1 MDFKDFDFRK
11 LKPDLLRSIAEPDAI
26 YQSTITGNKSN
37 SARAMVA
44 ERENVNPNSLKYGSE
59 LAQQAD
65 AALFGTAAV
74 LAAVA
79 SGSIIAPALKVA
91 IAQYAAPAANIAASL
106 AKQGMVYDMAQKS
119 ARILFGDDTVDS
131 VMNTIEPVT
140 MFTATHPLEVSN
152 AFKSLSSLKN
162 YAQIKQANHNMK
174 RFKKLATAYVNDPEY
189 QEYSAFSKP
198 EVRELYLNEYMP
210 KGITPKTFNQAYNNA
225 ISNPAT
231 ATEVL
236 NNPGSIYS
244 PNNIHHLEHGSIQG
258 YGTFPKGKKGGKLY
272 PEDIA
277 KLQEYV
283 DKLALKQAEEG
294 SVHLFNITP
303 KSWDALVADTGKW
316 DAQNNIAS
324 SHYEDGKLV
333 LHDPFA
339 KYMDTSNNLSAISNK
354 LFTPSALAPPP
365 ATIDIGDPV
374 KEYMALHPQKNDLIP
389 ANVKRTSTA
398 VIDRII
404 SSSRANINNG
414 DISIRP
420 EEYPSIRRYTS
431 GSHQLNTYFGNRGKS
446 PASTPTFVANSPEDL
461 VQFARGISKE
471 SRAYPLKAEGTLLRG
486 LTDSEI
492 QLMLDSYFNKSPYKP
507 NTHMSTT
514 VDPTSN
520 FVTSGLRSVAAIQQK
535 TPVPYV
541 APISSYPDEKEVLI
555 PRGMQYNVT
564 GVRTFKSPHTGRDLL
579 FFTLKEIYKPK

>member
-1 MDFKDFDFRK
+1 MDFKDFRK
-11 LKPDLLRSIAEPDAI
+11 LKPDLLRSIAKPDAI

-37 SARAMVA
+37 SARAIVA
-44 ERENVNPNSLKYGSE
+44 ERENVKPNSLKYRSE

-65 AALFGTAAV
+65 AALFGTAATAGV
-74 LAAVA
+74 VA
-79 SGSIIAPALKVA
+79 SGSIVAPALKVA
-91 IAQYAAPAANIAASL
+91 IAQHAAPAANIAASL
-106 AKQGMVYDMAQKS
+106 ATQGMAYDMAQKS
-119 ARILFGDDTVDS
+119 ARVLFGDDTVDS

-152 AFKSLSSLKN
+152 AIKSLSLLKG
-162 YAQIKQANHNMK
+162 YAQIKQGEHNMK
-174 RFKKLATAYVNDPEY
+174 SFKKLATAYVNDPEY
-189 QEYSAFSKP
+189 QDNSLFSKP

-210 KGITPKTFNQAYNNA
+210 KGITPKTFNQAYQNA

-244 PNNIHHLEHGSIQG
+244 PNNIHYLEHSSIQG

-303 KSWDALVADTGKW
+303 KSC
-316 DAQNNIAS
+316 NI
-324 SHYEDGKLV
+324 
-333 LHDPFA
+333 
-339 KYMDTSNNLSAISNK
+339 
-354 LFTPSALAPPP
+354 
-365 ATIDIGDPV
+365 DPV
-374 KEYMALHPQKNDLIP
+374 KAYMDLHPQKNDLIP

-420 EEYPSIRRYTS
+420 EEYPSIRRYTR

-471 SRAYPLKAEGTLLRG
+471 SRAYPLKTEGTLLRG

-514 VDPTSN
+514 VDPTSH
-520 FVTSGLRSVAAIQQK
+520 FVTSGLRSVAVIQQK
-535 TPVPYV
+535 TPAPYV
-541 APISSYPDEKEVLI
+541 APISSYPNEKEVLI

-564 GVRTFKSPHTGRDLL
+564 GVRTFNSPRTGKDLL

>member
-1 MDFKDFDFRK
+1 MDFKDFLK

-37 SARAMVA
+37 SARAIVA
-44 ERENVNPNSLKYGSE
+44 ERENVNPNSLKYRSE

-65 AALFGTAAV
+65 AALFGTAATT
-74 LAAVA
+74 AATAGVVA
-79 SGSIIAPALKVA
+79 SGSIIAPTLKVA
-91 IAQYAAPAANIAASL
+91 IAQYAAPAANIAARM
-106 AKQGMVYDMAQKS
+106 ATQGMAYDMAQKS

-131 VMNTIEPVT
+131 VMNTMEPVT
-140 MFTATHPLEVSN
+140 IFMATHPLEVSN
-152 AFKSLSSLKN
+152 AFKSLSLLKG
-162 YAQIKQANHNMK
+162 YAQI
-174 RFKKLATAYVNDPEY
+174 
-189 QEYSAFSKP
+189 
-198 EVRELYLNEYMP
+198 
-210 KGITPKTFNQAYNNA
+210 
-225 ISNPAT
+225 
-231 ATEVL
+231 
-236 NNPGSIYS
+236 
-244 PNNIHHLEHGSIQG
+244 
-258 YGTFPKGKKGGKLY
+258 
-272 PEDIA
+272 

-283 DKLALKQAEEG
+283 DKLALKQ
-294 SVHLFNITP
+294 
-303 KSWDALVADTGKW
+303 
-316 DAQNNIAS
+316 
-324 SHYEDGKLV
+324 
-333 LHDPFA
+333 
-339 KYMDTSNNLSAISNK
+339 
-354 LFTPSALAPPP
+354 SALAPPP
-365 ATIDIGDPV
+365 ATIDIDDSV
-374 KEYMALHPQKNDLIP
+374 NAYMALHPQKNDLIP

-404 SSSRANINNG
+404 SRARANINNG

-431 GSHQLNTYFGNRGKS
+431 ESDQLNTYFGNRGKS

-520 FVTSGLRSVAAIQQK
+520 FVTSGLRSVAVIQQK

-541 APISSYPDEKEVLI
+541 APISYYPDEKEVLI

-564 GVRTFKSPHTGRDLL
+564 GVRTFNSPRTGRDLL

>member
-1 MDFKDFDFRK
+1 MDFKEFLK

-26 YQSTITGNKSN
+26 YQSTIIGDKSDN
-37 SARAMVA
+37 ARAIVA
-44 ERENVNPNSLKYGSE
+44 ERENVDPNSLKYRSE

-65 AALFGTAAV
+65 AALFGTAATAGV
-74 LAAVA
+74 AA
-79 SGSIIAPALKVA
+79 SGSIVAPALKVA
-91 IAQYAAPAANIAASL
+91 IAQYAAPAANFAASL
-106 AKQGMVYDMAQKS
+106 ATKGMVYDMTQKT
-119 ARILFGDDTVDS
+119 ARILFGDDAVDDFIY
-131 VMNTIEPVT
+131 NTMEPAT
-140 MFTATHPLEVSN
+140 MFMATHPLEISN
-152 AFKSLSSLKN
+152 AIESLSSLKN
-162 YAQIKQANHNMK
+162 YAQIMRGKHNMK

-210 KGITPKTFNQAYNNA
+210 KGITPKTFDQAYQNA
-225 ISNPAT
+225 MSNPDT
-231 ATEVL
+231 ATELL
-236 NNPGSIYS
+236 NNPGSMFS
-244 PNNIHHLEHGSIQG
+244 PNNIHYLESSIQG
-258 YGTFPKGKKGGKLY
+258 YGAFPKGKKGGKLY

-283 DKLALKQAEEG
+283 DKLALKQTEES
-294 SVHLFNITP
+294 SVSLFNITP
-303 KSWDALVADTGKW
+303 KSW
-316 DAQNNIAS
+316 
-324 SHYEDGKLV
+324 
-333 LHDPFA
+333 
-339 KYMDTSNNLSAISNK
+339 MD
-354 LFTPSALAPPP
+354 
-365 ATIDIGDPV
+365 
-374 KEYMALHPQKNDLIP
+374 LHPQKNDLIP

-414 DISIRP
+414 DISVRP
-420 EEYPSIRRYTS
+420 EEYPSIRRYTG
-431 GSHQLNTYFGNRGKS
+431 GSYQLNTYFGNRGKS
-446 PASTPTFVANSPEDL
+446 PTSISTPDF

-471 SRAYPLKAEGTLLRG
+471 SRVYPIKTEGTLLRG

-514 VDPTSN
+514 VDPKSS

-535 TPVPYV
+535 TPVPYI
-541 APISSYPDEKEVLI
+541 APLSYYPHEKEVLI

-564 GVRTFKSPHTGRDLL
+564 GVRTFKSPDTGRDLL

>member
-1 MDFKDFDFRK
+1 MDFKELLK

-37 SARAMVA
+37 SARAIVA
-44 ERENVNPNSLKYGSE
+44 ERENVDPNSLKYRSE

-65 AALFGTAAV
+65 AALFGTAATAGV
-74 LAAVA
+74 AA
-79 SGSIIAPALKVA
+79 SGSIIAPTLKVA

-106 AKQGMVYDMAQKS
+106 ATQGMVYDVAQKT
-119 ARILFGDDTVDS
+119 ARILFGDDAVDGFID
-131 VMNTIEPVT
+131 NTMEPAT
-140 MFTATHPLEVSN
+140 MFMATHPLEISN

-162 YAQIKQANHNMK
+162 YAQIMQGKHNMK
-174 RFKKLATAYVNDPEY
+174 RFKKLATAFVNDPEY
-189 QEYSAFSKP
+189 QYIYSAFSKP

-210 KGITPKTFNQAYNNA
+210 KGITPKTFNQAYQNA
-225 ISNPAT
+225 MSNPAT

-236 NNPGSIYS
+236 NNPGSMFS
-244 PNNIHHLEHGSIQG
+244 PNNIHYLEHGSIQG

-272 PEDIA
+272 PEDMA

-283 DKLALKQAEEG
+283 DKLALKQTEEG

-303 KSWDALVADTGKW
+303 
-316 DAQNNIAS
+316 
-324 SHYEDGKLV
+324 
-333 LHDPFA
+333 
-339 KYMDTSNNLSAISNK
+339 
-354 LFTPSALAPPP
+354 LAPPP

-374 KEYMALHPQKNDLIP
+374 NAYMALHPQKNDLVP

-431 GSHQLNTYFGNRGKS
+431 GSYQLNTYFGNRGKS
-446 PASTPTFVANSPEDL
+446 PASISTSEL

-471 SRAYPLKAEGTLLRG
+471 SRAYPIKGEGTLLRG
-486 LTDSEI
+486 LTDPEI

-507 NTHMSTT
+507 NTHISTT

-520 FVTSGLRSVAAIQQK
+520 FVTSGLRSVAVIQQK
-535 TPVPYV
+535 TPAPYV
-541 APISSYPDEKEVLI
+541 APISSYPHEKEVLI

-579 FFTLKEIYKPK
+579 FFTLKEIYKLK

>member
-1 MDFKDFDFRK
+1 MDFKDFLK
-11 LKPDLLRSIAEPDAI
+11 LKPDLLRSIAKPDAI

-37 SARAMVA
+37 SARAIVA
-44 ERENVNPNSLKYGSE
+44 ERENVNPNSLKYRSE

-65 AALFGTAAV
+65 AALFGTAATAGV
-74 LAAVA
+74 VA
-79 SGSIIAPALKVA
+79 SGSTIAPTLKVA

-106 AKQGMVYDMAQKS
+106 ATQGMVYDMAQKS

-140 MFTATHPLEVSN
+140 MFTAIHPLEVSN
-152 AFKSLSSLKN
+152 AFKSLSLLKG
-162 YAQIKQANHNMK
+162 YAQIKQGEHNMK
-174 RFKKLATAYVNDPEY
+174 SFKKLATAYVNDPEH
-189 QEYSAFSKP
+189 QEFSVFSKP
-198 EVRELYLNEYMP
+198 EVRKLYLNEYMP
-210 KGITPKTFNQAYNNA
+210 KGITPKTFEQAYNNA
-225 ISNPAT
+225 KSIPAT

-236 NNPGSIYS
+236 NNPGSIYN
-244 PNNIHHLEHGSIQG
+244 PNKIQYLEHSAIPGW
-258 YGTFPKGKKGGKLY
+258 GTFPKGKKGGKLY

-294 SVHLFNITP
+294 SVYLFNVTP
-303 KSWDALVADTGKW
+303 KSWDTLAANTGKW
-316 DAQNNIAS
+316 AAQNNVAS

-333 LHDPFA
+333 LHDTFA
-339 KYMDTSNNLSAISNK
+339 KYIDTSNNPSAISNK
-354 LFTPSALAPPP
+354 LSTPSALAPPP
-365 ATIDIGDPV
+365 ATISIGDPV
-374 KEYMALHPQKNDLIP
+374 KAYMDLHPQKNDLIP
-389 ANVKRTSTA
+389 ANVKRTSIA
-398 VIDRII
+398 VIDKII

-431 GSHQLNTYFGNRGKS
+431 GSYQLNTYFGNRGKS
-446 PASTPTFVANSPEDL
+446 PASTPTFGANSPEDL

-471 SRAYPLKAEGTLLRG
+471 SRAYPLKTDGMLLRG

-514 VDPTSN
+514 VDPTSH
-520 FVTSGLRSVAAIQQK
+520 FVASGLRSVAAIQQK

-541 APISSYPDEKEVLI
+541 APISRYPNEKEVLI

-564 GVRTFKSPHTGRDLL
+564 GVRTFNSPRTGKDLL

>member
-1 MDFKDFDFRK
+1 MDFKDFRK
-11 LKPDLLRSIAEPDAI
+11 LKPDLLRSIAKPDAI

-37 SARAMVA
+37 SARAIVA
-44 ERENVNPNSLKYGSE
+44 ERENVKPNSLKYRSE

-65 AALFGTAAV
+65 AALFGTAATAGV
-74 LAAVA
+74 VA
-79 SGSIIAPALKVA
+79 SGSIVAPALKVA
-91 IAQYAAPAANIAASL
+91 IAQHAAPAANIAASL
-106 AKQGMVYDMAQKS
+106 ATQGMAYDMAQKS
-119 ARILFGDDTVDS
+119 ARVLFGDDTVDS

-152 AFKSLSSLKN
+152 AIKSLSLLKG
-162 YAQIKQANHNMK
+162 YAQIKQGEHNMK
-174 RFKKLATAYVNDPEY
+174 SFKKLATAYVNDPEY
-189 QEYSAFSKP
+189 QDNSLFSKP

-210 KGITPKTFNQAYNNA
+210 KGITPKTFNQAYQNA

-244 PNNIHHLEHGSIQG
+244 PNNIHYLEHSSIQG

-277 KLQEYV
+277 KLQGYV

-303 KSWDALVADTGKW
+303 KSWDTLVADTAGWAK
-316 DAQNNIAS
+316 QNNVAS
-324 SHYEDGKLV
+324 SHYEAGKLF
-333 LHDPFA
+333 LNDP
-339 KYMDTSNNLSAISNK
+339 YNLGATVNK
-354 LFTPSALAPPP
+354 PYTPTKLPDPP
-365 ATIDIGDPV
+365 AELFVSTGASNIDPV
-374 KEYMALHPQKNDLIP
+374 KAYMDLHPQKNDLIP

-471 SRAYPLKAEGTLLRG
+471 SRAYPLKTEGTLLRG

-514 VDPTSN
+514 VDPTSH
-520 FVTSGLRSVAAIQQK
+520 FVTSGLRSVAVIQQK
-535 TPVPYV
+535 TPAPYV
-541 APISSYPDEKEVLI
+541 APISSYPNEKEVLI

-564 GVRTFKSPHTGRDLL
+564 GVRTFNSPRTGKDLL

>member
-1 MDFKDFDFRK
+1 MDVKELLK

-37 SARAMVA
+37 SARAIVA
-44 ERENVNPNSLKYGSE
+44 ERENVDPNSLKYRSE

-65 AALFGTAAV
+65 AALFGTAATAGV
-74 LAAVA
+74 AA

-91 IAQYAAPAANIAASL
+91 IAQYVAPAANIAASL
-106 AKQGMVYDMAQKS
+106 ATQSMVYDVAQKT
-119 ARILFGDDTVDS
+119 ARILFGDDAVDGFID
-131 VMNTIEPVT
+131 NTMAPAS
-140 MFTATHPLEVSN
+140 MFMATHPLEISN

-162 YAQIKQANHNMK
+162 YAQVMQTKHNMK
-174 RFKKLATAYVNDPEY
+174 RFKKLATAYVNNPEY
-189 QEYSAFSKP
+189 QEYNAFSKP

-210 KGITPKTFNQAYNNA
+210 KGITPKTFEQAYQNA
-225 ISNPAT
+225 MLNPAT

-244 PNNIHHLEHGSIQG
+244 PNNIHYLEHSSIQG
-258 YGTFPKGKKGGKLY
+258 YGTFPKGKKGSKLY

-283 DKLALKQAEEG
+283 DKLALKQTEEG
-294 SVHLFNITP
+294 SVH
-303 KSWDALVADTGKW
+303 
-316 DAQNNIAS
+316 
-324 SHYEDGKLV
+324 
-333 LHDPFA
+333 
-339 KYMDTSNNLSAISNK
+339 

-374 KEYMALHPQKNDLIP
+374 NAYMALHPQKNDLVP

-431 GSHQLNTYFGNRGKS
+431 GSYQLNTYFGNRGKS
-446 PASTPTFVANSPEDL
+446 PASTSTFVSSPDL

-471 SRAYPLKAEGTLLRG
+471 SREYPIKTEGTLLRG
-486 LTDSEI
+486 LTDPEI

-514 VDPTSN
+514 VDPTSH

-535 TPVPYV
+535 TPAPYI
-541 APISSYPDEKEVLI
+541 APISSYPQEKEVLI
-555 PRGMQYNVT
+555 PRGMQYNIT
-564 GVRTFKSPHTGRDLL
+564 GVRTFKSPRTGSDLL
-579 FFTLKEIYKPK
+579 FFTLKEIYKSK

>member
-1 MDFKDFDFRK
+1 MDFKDFLK
-11 LKPDLLRSIAEPDAI
+11 LKPDLLRSIAKPDAI

-37 SARAMVA
+37 SARAIVA
-44 ERENVNPNSLKYGSE
+44 ERENVNPNSLKYRSE

-65 AALFGTAAV
+65 AALFGTAATT
-74 LAAVA
+74 AATAGVVA
-79 SGSIIAPALKVA
+79 SDSIIAPTLKVA
-91 IAQYAAPAANIAASL
+91 IAQYAAPAANIAARM
-106 AKQGMVYDMAQKS
+106 ATQGMAYDMAQKS

-131 VMNTIEPVT
+131 VMNTMEPVT
-140 MFTATHPLEVSN
+140 IFMATHPLEVSN
-152 AFKSLSSLKN
+152 AFKSLSL
-162 YAQIKQANHNMK
+162 
-174 RFKKLATAYVNDPEY
+174 L
-189 QEYSAFSKP
+189 
-198 EVRELYLNEYMP
+198 
-210 KGITPKTFNQAYNNA
+210 
-225 ISNPAT
+225 
-231 ATEVL
+231 
-236 NNPGSIYS
+236 
-244 PNNIHHLEHGSIQG
+244 
-258 YGTFPKGKKGGKLY
+258 
-272 PEDIA
+272 
-277 KLQEYV
+277 
-283 DKLALKQAEEG
+283 
-294 SVHLFNITP
+294 
-303 KSWDALVADTGKW
+303 
-316 DAQNNIAS
+316 
-324 SHYEDGKLV
+324 YEDGKLV
-333 LHDPFA
+333 FA
-339 KYMDTSNNLSAISNK
+339 KYMDTSNNPSAISNK

-365 ATIDIGDPV
+365 ATIDIDDSV
-374 KEYMALHPQKNDLIP
+374 NAYMALHPQKNDLIP

-520 FVTSGLRSVAAIQQK
+520 FVTSGLRSVAVIQQK

-564 GVRTFKSPHTGRDLL
+564 GVRTFNSPRTGKDLL
-579 FFTLKEIYKPK
+579 FFILKEIYKPK

>member
-1 MDFKDFDFRK
+1 MDFKDFLK
-11 LKPDLLRSIAEPDAI
+11 LKPDLLRSIAKPDAI

-37 SARAMVA
+37 SARAIVA
-44 ERENVNPNSLKYGSE
+44 ERENVNPNSLKYRSE

-65 AALFGTAAV
+65 AALFGTAATAGV
-74 LAAVA
+74 VA
-79 SGSIIAPALKVA
+79 SGSTIAPTLKVA

-106 AKQGMVYDMAQKS
+106 ATQGMAYDMAQKS

-140 MFTATHPLEVSN
+140 MFMATHPLEVSN
-152 AFKSLSSLKN
+152 AFKSLSSLKY
-162 YAQIKQANHNMK
+162 YAQLKLGEHNMK

-189 QEYSAFSKP
+189 QKYSAFSKP

-225 ISNPAT
+225 FNQAYNNAISNLAT

-283 DKLALKQAEEG
+283 DKL
-294 SVHLFNITP
+294 
-303 KSWDALVADTGKW
+303 
-316 DAQNNIAS
+316 
-324 SHYEDGKLV
+324 
-333 LHDPFA
+333 
-339 KYMDTSNNLSAISNK
+339 
-354 LFTPSALAPPP
+354 FTPSALAPPP
-365 ATIDIGDPV
+365 ATIDIDDPV
-374 KEYMALHPQKNDLIP
+374 NAYMALHPQKNDLIP

-431 GSHQLNTYFGNRGKS
+431 GSYQLNTYFGNRGKS
-446 PASTPTFVANSPEDL
+446 PASTPTEDL

-471 SRAYPLKAEGTLLRG
+471 SREYPLKAEGTLLRG

-520 FVTSGLRSVAAIQQK
+520 FVASGLRSVAVIQQK